1 MAETTETM
9 TFKIY
14 VRVGDDGSTA
24 AVTEYEQENGT
35 IMDDAWS
42 TIDATTHHDHVIS
55 VTVPLPL
62 PLDQMPAG
70 ASVTLDAPAP
80 GIAAAPAT

>member
-1 MAETTETM
+1 MTEMTKTT

-14 VRVGDDGSTA
+14 VRVGDNGSTA
-24 AVTEYEQENGT
+24 AITDHE
-35 IMDDAWS
+35 MDRGACLDNVW
-42 TIDATTHHDHVIS
+42 TTDGVSAYHDHVIS
-55 VTVPLPL
+55 VTVPVPL

-80 GIAAAPAT
+80 AVAAAPA